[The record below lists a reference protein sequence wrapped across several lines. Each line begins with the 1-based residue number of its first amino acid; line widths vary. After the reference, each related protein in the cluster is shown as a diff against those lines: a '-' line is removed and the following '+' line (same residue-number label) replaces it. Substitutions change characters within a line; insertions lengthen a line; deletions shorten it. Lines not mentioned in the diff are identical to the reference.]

1 MIRSRVR
8 SGIVVAVSVAVAPG
22 GYRAEGGEHG
32 RRGPVPPNA
41 VQPPGAS
48 FEGYPAVGRSQKVE
62 IAREA
67 VGATVAGL
75 AQNPVQGTGRLL
87 GRTAE
92 RLGTRGQEVVR
103 AFAFDGPLPPG
114 DCPLAPRFP
123 GRDLGDA
130 GGPPTPATLTLIP
143 DSDAAVQALLG
154 IIATARSRVDLVLWG
169 WEDDPTGREVA
180 AALAERA
187 RAGVAVRLL
196 VDRTG
201 FLVHNAAAAR
211 GEPTFLDRLAC
222 VPNVRLIEEPGTD
235 CRFDHRK
242 VAVVDDR
249 VAWSGSMILTEVA
262 RRRWHN
268 FAFLAEGPIVAQ
280 YARLFADRWAEL
292 GGPPAPRPCP
302 PATSPAPNAVVRM
315 VRTDVNERSLR
326 DAVYNA
332 VDHAQRR
339 IVLEN
344 PYFSDRILAE
354 KLVDAR
360 RRGVAVVAILTLRG
374 NIRAENQFE
383 ALMANRLL
391 RAGAEVYLYPAMT
404 HVKAM
409 SVDGAWAYFGT
420 GNFDEL
426 SLRNNREVSLTTTT
440 PSLVAELDRVLFAAD
455 AAASERLTAPL
466 PPPPIGARVKLALL
480 ALWY

>member
-1 MIRSRVR
+1 MIWSRV
-8 SGIVVAVSVAVAPG
+8 GFGFLAVIALAAQASD
-22 GYRAEGGEHG
+22 GGEHG
-32 RRGPVPPNA
+32 LGRRRPVPPNA

-48 FEGYPAVGRSQKVE
+48 FEGYPAVGRAQEVE

-67 VGATVAGL
+67 VGATFGSLVHR
-75 AQNPVQGTGRLL
+75 PMQGTGRLV

-92 RLGTRGQEVVR
+92 RLATRQQELLR
-103 AFAFDGPLPPG
+103 AFAFDGPTPTG
-114 DCPLAPRFP
+114 HVPLAPPYP

-130 GGPPTPATLTLIP
+130 GGPPTAARLTLIP
-143 DSDAAVQALLG
+143 DSDAAVRALLG
-154 IIATARSRVDLVLWG
+154 LVATARSRVDIILWG

-187 RAGVAVRLL
+187 RAGVTVRLL

-211 GEPTFLDRLAC
+211 GEPTFLDRLAA
-222 VPNVRLIEEPGTD
+222 VPNVRLIEEPGTY

-249 VAWSGSMILTEVA
+249 VVWSGSMILTEVA

-280 YARLFADRWAEL
+280 YAQLFARRWAEL
-292 GGPPAPRPCP
+292 GGPPAPPCP
-302 PATSPAPNAVVRM
+302 PTPATAPNAVVRM
-315 VRTDVNERSLR
+315 VRTDVNIRSLK
-326 DAVYNA
+326 DAVYHA

-354 KLVDAR
+354 KLIDAR
-360 RRGVAVVAILTLRG
+360 RRGVEVVAILTLRG
-374 NIRAENQFE
+374 NVRAQNEFE
-383 ALMANRLL
+383 TLMANRLL
-391 RAGAEVYLYPAMT
+391 RAGAAVYLYPAMT

-409 SVDGAWAYFGT
+409 SVDGRWAYFGT

-426 SLRNNREVSLTTTT
+426 SLRNNREVSLTTAT
-440 PSLVAELDRVLFAAD
+440 PALVAALDRVLFDAD
-455 AAASERLTAPL
+455 VAASERLAGPL
-466 PPPPIGARVKLALL
+466 PPPPLAARLKLALL